1 MRGNSE
7 LTLSSHC
14 TQAPF
19 VIANMCS
26 ESQFPNIYKQLQIPH
41 EFVLSPQYQH
51 QFAQKAEEEAWKESS
66 SQVIRH
72 ILFVTNFQ
80 LEYQQKCLDS
90 LRLITRGHLSQLSI
104 PKQQELQASSNI
116 YERRQAR
123 TLQML
128 RQQNV
133 QGQQQQQQPQ
143 LQQQQQPQIGLQQMP
158 NQKQLQMPPTQQRLG
173 MRNPMGP
180 DTSGT
185 LAMHTQ
191 NYIQFQQ
198 AASQQQQQAQQQHQ
212 QQAYPANMVAA
223 QQHQGGL
230 SNLNQ
235 PINPPAP
242 TRPQQTPKHWQRPA
256 QFPQMQDNTLYQ
268 PPQPQQQ
275 VTAQEIEK
283 IAQDVA
289 TYQFW
294 KSPRKDV
301 APELLMKYQYDKALL
316 RFQHLRE
323 SNPYLTD
330 QVRSAMAR
338 HTKSLEARVNEPSI
352 SHGNL
357 R

>member
-1 MRGNSE
+1 
-7 LTLSSHC
+7 
-14 TQAPF
+14 
-19 VIANMCS
+19 MCS
-26 ESQFPNIYKQLQIPH
+26 ESRFSNIYKQFQIPL

-51 QFAQKAEEEAWKESS
+51 QIAQKAEEEAWKESS
-66 SQVIRH
+66 SQVIRR
-72 ILFVTNFQ
+72 ILYVTNFQ

-90 LRLITRGHLSQLSI
+90 LRLITQRHFSQLPI
-104 PKQQELQASSNI
+104 PKQQQLQASSNI
-116 YERRQAR
+116 YEHRQAR

-133 QGQQQQQQPQ
+133 QGQQQQQQSQ

-173 MRNPMGP
+173 MRKPMGP

-198 AASQQQQQAQQQHQ
+198 AASQQQQRAQQQPQ
-212 QQAYPANMVAA
+212 LQAYAANMVAA
-223 QQHQGGL
+223 QQRQGGL
-230 SNLNQ
+230 SINLNQ

-242 TRPQQTPKHWQRPA
+242 TRPQQTPQHWQRPA
-256 QFPQMQDNTLYQ
+256 QFPQLQDNTLYQ

-283 IAQDVA
+283 IAQDFA

-294 KSPRKDV
+294 KSPRKGM
-301 APELLMKYQYDKALL
+301 APELLMHLKYQYDKALMWFQQL
-316 RFQHLRE
+316 RT
-323 SNPYLTD
+323 SNPGLTD
-330 QVRSAMAR
+330 QIRSAMAK